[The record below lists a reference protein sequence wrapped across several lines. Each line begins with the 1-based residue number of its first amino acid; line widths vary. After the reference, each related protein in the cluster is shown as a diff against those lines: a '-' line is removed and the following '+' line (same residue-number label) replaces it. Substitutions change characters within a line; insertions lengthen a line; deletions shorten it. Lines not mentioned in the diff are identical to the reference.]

1 MSFTLGID
9 LGGTNIR
16 VALVNDGEIICKK
29 EVLTEASLGPNQ
41 AIDKIVRLVNDVDS
55 DRLANSIG
63 IGSPGPLDTKK
74 GVILDAPNL
83 LGWCGTEICNILSER
98 TGRNVKIE
106 NDANVAGLAEAI
118 YGAGKDSEI
127 VQYIT
132 VSTGVGGG
140 LIIDKKIISGAQSCT
155 AEIGAMIVSSEDR
168 KHATLPKGALETLC
182 SGTAIAKIA
191 SEKLGRDVTTKEVFE
206 LYKEGNS
213 ICNEIISNWID
224 DFSSGIA
231 NLVHVINPDVF
242 IIGGSVIT
250 NNTWLIDEI
259 KKSTSEK
266 VYKSLS
272 NHINIK
278 LPKYYDTAGLI
289 GAAALVN

>member
-16 VALVNDGEIICKK
+16 VALVKDGEIISKK

-41 AIDKIVRLVNDVDS
+41 AIDKIIDLIKSVNCNN
-55 DRLANSIG
+55 LASSIG
-63 IGSPGPLDTKK
+63 IGSPGPLDTKN
-74 GVILDAPNL
+74 GIILDAPNL
-83 LGWCGTEICNILSER
+83 PGWCGTEICKILSER
-98 TGRNVKIE
+98 TGYKVKIE

-118 YGAGKDSEI
+118 YGSGKGSEI

-140 LIIDKKIISGAQSCT
+140 LIINNKIISGAQSCT
-155 AEIGAMIVSSEDR
+155 SEIGAMIVSSEDR
-168 KHATLPKGALETLC
+168 KHKTLPKGALESLC

-191 SEKLGRDVTTKEVFE
+191 SERLGYNLTTKEVFE
-206 LYKEGNS
+206 LYKEGNK
-213 ICNEIISNWID
+213 ICNEIISKWID

-231 NLVHVINPDVF
+231 NLVHVVNPDVF

-250 NNTWLIDEI
+250 NNAWLIDEV
-259 KKSTSEK
+259 KKATSKK

-272 NHINIK
+272 DHIRIL
-278 LPKYYDTAGLI
+278 LPKYCDTAGLI
-289 GAAALVN
+289 GAAALAD